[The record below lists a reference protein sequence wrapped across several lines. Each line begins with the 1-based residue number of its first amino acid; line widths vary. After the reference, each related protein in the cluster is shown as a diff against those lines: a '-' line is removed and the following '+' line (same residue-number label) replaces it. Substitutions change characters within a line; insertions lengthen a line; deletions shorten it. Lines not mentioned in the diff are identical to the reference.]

1 MKWLKSTTQKTWT
14 VNGKIIPACVTPH
27 NDYLKV
33 EDSEYAAMSKVPV
46 VASLIKVGGIL
57 VLSEE
62 PAELKNS
69 LDNLQTSNAVLQA
82 RVTQLEEELKRDKM
96 MSQAIDV
103 EAIKAEAQEE
113 IRAEA
118 VKELQEKQDALDAKD
133 AEIKKLKKQLAEAKK
148 VSSEV

>member
-27 NDYLKV
+27 NDYLNV
-33 EDSEYAAMSKVPV
+33 EDSEYAVMSKVPV
-46 VASLIKVGGIL
+46 VASLIKAGGIL
-57 VLSEE
+57 VLNEE

-82 RVTQLEEELKRDKM
+82 RVTQLEEELKHDKM

-148 VSSEV
+148 VSSEE